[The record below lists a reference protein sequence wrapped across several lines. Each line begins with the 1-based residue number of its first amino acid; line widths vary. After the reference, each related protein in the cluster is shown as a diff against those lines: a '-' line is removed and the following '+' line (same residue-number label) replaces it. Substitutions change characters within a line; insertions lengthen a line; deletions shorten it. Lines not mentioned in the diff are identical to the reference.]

1 MRTKIKFTKMHGL
14 GNDYI
19 YIDSQRYNI
28 TNPNA
33 LAIALSNRHSGIGGD
48 GLVLIGSSNVA
59 QFSMRIFNA
68 DGSEALMCGNALRC
82 IGKYVYDKGLS
93 NDTHISVET
102 LSGIKHLNLHI
113 KDQFVES
120 VTVDMGIPLLRNKEQ
135 VNNHNGELIDADFST
150 EDGQTIKGTY
160 VCMGNP
166 HMVFF
171 VDDINSFDLAR
182 FGQQIENLSL
192 FPLRTNVEIASV
204 SNDGCI
210 EMRVWERGSG
220 ETQACGTGACAT
232 LVAAHTT
239 NRIGNSAMVKMKG
252 GKLNIEWLSDNHIYM
267 TGEAVS
273 IFDGE
278 IEY

>member
-33 LAIALSNRHSGIGGD
+33 LAIALSNRHTGIGGD

-82 IGKYVYDKGLS
+82 IGKYVYDKGLCKDS
-93 NDTHISVET
+93 NISIET
-102 LSGIKHLNLHI
+102 LSGLKHLKLHI

-171 VDDINSFDLAR
+171 VDDINSFDLAQ

-239 NRIGNSAMVKMKG
+239 NRIGNSAIVKMKG
-252 GKLNIEWLSDNHIYM
+252 GDLKINWHSDNHIYM
-267 TGEAVS
+267 TGGAVS

>member
-1 MRTKIKFTKMHGL
+1 MRNKIKFTKMHGL

-19 YIDSQRYNI
+19 YVNSHKYNI
-28 TNPNA
+28 ENPNA
-33 LAIALSNRHSGIGGD
+33 LAIALSNRHTGIGGD

-82 IGKYVYDKGLS
+82 IGKYVYDKGLC
-93 NDTHISVET
+93 NDTHISIET

-113 KDQFVES
+113 KDQSVDS

-135 VNNHNGELIDADFST
+135 VDNEKGELIDAEFST
-150 EDGQTIKGTY
+150 EDGQIVKGTY

-166 HMVFF
+166 HIVFF
-171 VDDINSFDLAR
+171 VDDVNGFDLAS
-182 FGQQIENLSL
+182 FGHQIENHKL
-192 FPLRTNVEIASV
+192 FPLRTNVEIASIIDK
-204 SNDGCI
+204 NCI

-232 LVAAHTT
+232 LVAAHAT
-239 NRIGNSAMVKMKG
+239 NRIGNNATIKMNG
-252 GKLNIEWLSDNHIYM
+252 GELNIEWRSDNHIYM
-267 TGEAVS
+267 KGEAVS
-273 IFDGE
+273 IFEGE